1 MKDGLYA
8 VSLCI
13 FFVDVVFHFSRLR
26 EGKSVNVVKKKC
38 WGEREEKIV
47 QALGKNPS
55 VYASCPWVI
64 FVLQFCEALVTFL
77 V

>member
-55 VYASCPWVI
+55 V
-64 FVLQFCEALVTFL
+64 
-77 V
+77 